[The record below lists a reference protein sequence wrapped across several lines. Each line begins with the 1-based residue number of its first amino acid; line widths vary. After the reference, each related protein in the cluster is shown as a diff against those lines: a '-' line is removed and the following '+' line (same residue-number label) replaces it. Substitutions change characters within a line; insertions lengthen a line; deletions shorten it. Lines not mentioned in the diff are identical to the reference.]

1 MPKII
6 TKEQWEH
13 RIRDAGAGRY
23 EFVRWAVDGE
33 FGSNHKCVVRC
44 VIDEFEFEVR
54 VSHLTGS
61 GGGCPQCSRKRRW
74 TAKERIDQI
83 NSIENIEFVSW
94 HDCYENVM
102 SKANVRCNIDGFS
115 WSSKIDNLVNNKQ
128 GCPQCAG
135 LRRWTSEERI
145 DQINKLENIEF
156 VSWVDGYKGAC
167 SKANVKCEID
177 GFEWAARVSNLVN
190 NGRGCPKCA
199 KTGYDKSKDGVL
211 YAMRSECG
219 RYVKVGITGNI
230 QRRLHELSIRTPFR
244 FNMIEKVYGDG
255 GKIYD
260 LEKHFHDKY
269 ERAGL
274 SGFDGCTEWL
284 ICSDELLGE
293 LRRVSIEHE

>member
-1 MPKII
+1 MAYTRDQLEK
-6 TKEQWEH
+6 
-13 RIRDAGAGRY
+13 RIRDAGGGRY
-23 EFVRWAVDGE
+23 EFVRWAIDGE
-33 FGSNHKCVVRC
+33 FGSLKKCVVRC
-44 VIDEFEFEVR
+44 AIDEFEFEVR

-61 GGGCPQCSRKRRW
+61 GVGCPQCSRKRRW
-74 TAKERIDQI
+74 TAEERIEQI

-94 HDCYENVM
+94 HDCYKNVR
-102 SKANVRCNIDGFS
+102 SKANVRCDIDGFT

-135 LRRWTSEERI
+135 LRRWTPTERI
-145 DQINKLENIEF
+145 EQINKLENIKF
-156 VSWVDGYKGAC
+156 ISWIDGYKDAC

-177 GFEWAARVSNLVN
+177 GFELAARVSNLVN

-230 QRRLHELSIRTPFR
+230 QRRLYELSIRTPFR

-255 GKIYD
+255 GRVYD
-260 LEKHFHDKY
+260 LEKRFHDKY

-284 ICSDELLGE
+284 VCSDELLGE

>member
-1 MPKII
+1 MAYA
-6 TKEQWEH
+6 KEHWEQ
-13 RIRDAGAGRY
+13 RISDVGAGRY
-23 EFVRWAVDGE
+23 EFIKWAVNGE
-33 FGSNHKCVVRC
+33 FGSLKKCVVRC
-44 VIDEFEFEVR
+44 VKDGFEFEVR

-61 GGGCPQCSRKRRW
+61 GVGCPQCSKKRRW
-74 TAKERIDQI
+74 TAYERIEQI
-83 NSIENIEFVSW
+83 NKLENIEFVSW
-94 HDCYENVM
+94 ADEYENSS
-102 SKANVRCNIDGFS
+102 SKANVKCSIDGFS

-135 LRRWTSEERI
+135 QRRWNAEERI
-145 DQINKLENIEF
+145 EQINKLENIEF
-156 VSWVDGYKGAC
+156 ISWSGDYKNHK
-167 SKANVKCEID
+167 SKAIVRCTID
-177 GFEWAARVSNLVN
+177 GNEWSARVSNLVN

-230 QRRLHELSIRTPFR
+230 QRRLYELSIRTPFR
-244 FNMIEKVYGDG
+244 FNMIEEVDGDG
-255 GKIYD
+255 GMVYD

-284 ICSDELLGE
+284 VCSDELLGE
-293 LRRVSIEHE
+293 LRGLSIEHE